1 MPRQLLDLGGNGG
14 ELVRTCC
21 VDCLDQV
28 VEVETEIMG
37 VSVSQA
43 VGVSQQ
49 DGGHFHRDHWPGVVT
64 MRRACIWTGEKR
76 AEASSKSVVMFLES
90 IKNHSLSLSF
100 TGSATGVGRWPFS
113 CQVS

>member
-1 MPRQLLDLGGNGG
+1 M
-14 ELVRTCC
+14 ELVRTSC
-21 VDCLDQV
+21 VDSLDQV

-100 TGSATGVGRWPFS
+100 TGSATGVGQWPFS
-113 CQVS
+113 CLVS